1 MSSVISFLV
10 PIVLLLGGAY
20 MSARLKFFHVTKT
33 HLIAKSILCDRGG
46 TSGRSP
52 FKEVTVALAGTLGV
66 GNLMGVAAAI
76 ALGGPGSIFWMWVG
90 ALLSM
95 ILKYAEIVLAVKFRI
110 EKDGSRVGGA
120 MYYLRKPFFRVAF
133 AALCVCTSFTL
144 GNIIQIRAVSQ
155 CFEYVYKVP
164 PIVCGYILAVTI
176 FLIIINGHKGV
187 SRFTSIVIPVAA
199 TAYIA
204 ASLYVIFTNL
214 TYIPAIFGEIFTSA
228 FSLPAAVG
236 GGLGSLILAIR
247 PIRYGVIRGLI
258 TNEAGCGTAPI
269 AHAASDASRSVTQGF
284 WGIFEVFVDTILL
297 CTLSAL
303 VILIARPDLTLGN
316 DMKAVL
322 FSFEK
327 YLGATGDH
335 VIAICVLLFA
345 VAGVVGWFYYGLI
358 GLKYLTDGK
367 RCGAPLR
374 RIYAILYA
382 LCVIFGSVCTASL
395 AWDLTDVTIGLMALI
410 NTPCILS
417 YSRLVSK
424 ETEDFFLGEKMK
436 KKETCASIR

>member
-10 PIVLLLGGAY
+10 PIVLLCGGAY
-20 MSARLKFFHVTKT
+20 MSVRLRLFHVTKA
-33 HLIAKSILCDRGG
+33 HLIIKSLLFDRGKN
-46 TSGRSP
+46 SGRSP

-76 ALGGPGSIFWMWVG
+76 ALGGAGAIFWMWVG

-110 EKDGSRVGGA
+110 EKDGAHVGGA
-120 MYYLRKPFFRVAF
+120 MYYLRRPFFRTAF
-133 AALCVCTSFTL
+133 ALLCVCTSFTL
-144 GNIIQIRAVSQ
+144 GNIIQIRALSQ
-155 CFEYVYKVP
+155 CFTYVYKIP
-164 PIVCGYILAVTI
+164 PVTCGVLLAAAV
-176 FLIIINGHKGV
+176 FLIIMNGHKGV
-187 SRFTSIVIPVAA
+187 SHFTSVVIPFAA
-199 TAYIA
+199 IIYIG
-204 ASLYVIFTNL
+204 ASLYVILTNL
-214 TYIPAIFGEIFTSA
+214 TYVPSIFGEIFSSA
-228 FSLPAAVG
+228 FSFPALAG

-269 AHAASDASRSVTQGF
+269 AHAASDTESPVAQGF

-297 CTLSAL
+297 CTMSAL

-327 YLGATGDH
+327 YLGALGDH

-345 VAGVVGWFYYGLI
+345 LAGVVGWFYYGLI
-358 GLKYLTDGK
+358 GLKYLTEGK
-367 RCGAPLR
+367 RCALPFR
-374 RIYAILYA
+374 RVYVVLYAI
-382 LCVIFGSVCTASL
+382 CVIFGSVCTASL
-395 AWDLTDVTIGLMALI
+395 AWDLTDITIGLMALI
-410 NTPCILS
+410 NTPCVLS
-417 YSRLVSK
+417 YGDLIAS
-424 ETEDFFLGEKMK
+424 ETRDFFAHTRQHEF
-436 KKETCASIR
+436 